1 VDAVDRLKAKKK
13 ARLARKSR
21 VKKQVQGTPERPR
34 LSVYR
39 SSKHIY
45 AQIVDD
51 ATGQTLAAAST
62 MARDVRDG
70 VKNSAT
76 VEAARIVGLALG
88 RKALS
93 RDITKVVFD
102 RNGYAYHGK
111 VKALADA
118 AREAGLQF

>member
-1 VDAVDRLKAKKK
+1 VDRLKAKKK

>member
-1 VDAVDRLKAKKK
+1 MDRLKAKNK
-13 ARLARKSR
+13 ARLARKNR
-21 VKKQVQGTPERPR
+21 VKRQVQGTPERPR

-62 MARDVRDG
+62 MGRDVREG
-70 VKNSAT
+70 VKNTAT

>member
-1 VDAVDRLKAKKK
+1 VDRLKAKKK

-76 VEAARIVGLALG
+76 VEAARTVGLALG